1 MNYYEI
7 LSQHAG
13 EVELAPSET
22 SYFSVPGAGLDPR
35 LFRSGKLLAPV
46 RAGILT
52 LLYNHLKLG
61 YNEPESWTNI
71 WLAGSGVSYNWAAD
85 RDPADLDCLVGVNYI
100 QFRQSNQEYK
110 GWSDSEIAAEINQG
124 FRNELQPRTDRFM
137 DSFELT
143 FYVNVNP
150 DIRKLNPYAA
160 YSVLNDAWVV
170 PPSKDEAPVNPDW
183 DAAVDR
189 DRTLA
194 TEIIKRYASA
204 TEQIKMAANSAM
216 RINAETALAH
226 AVQQGSALFE
236 DIHESRGAAF
246 SQGGAGYYD
255 FANYRW
261 QAGKKHGVVSAMK
274 QLKAI
279 QKEASERFSQ
289 ETYGVELPDVSTL
302 IRRSVRR

>member
-1 MNYYEI
+1 MNYYEV

-22 SYFSVPGAGLDPR
+22 SYFSKPGAGLDPR
-35 LFRSGKLLAPV
+35 LFRNGKLVPV
-46 RAGILT
+46 VREGIIT

-61 YNEPESWTNI
+61 YNEPESWTTV

-85 RDPADLDCLVGVNYI
+85 RDPADLDCLIGVNYI

-110 GWSDSEIAAEINQG
+110 GWSDSEISAEINQG

-137 DSFELT
+137 DAFELT

-150 DIRKLNPYAA
+150 DIRQLNPYAA
-160 YSVLNDAWVV
+160 YAVLEDMWVV
-170 PPSKDEAPVNPDW
+170 PPSLNEAPKNPAW
-183 DAAVDR
+183 ESAVER
-189 DRTLA
+189 DRVLA

-204 TEQIKMAANSAM
+204 TEQIKNAANSAM

-226 AVQQGSALFE
+226 AVHQGSALFE

-246 SQGGAGYYD
+246 SQGGSGYYD

-261 QAGKKHGVVSAMK
+261 QANKQSGVVSAMK
-274 QLKAI
+274 QLKGI
-279 QKEASERFSQ
+279 SKEASERFSK